1 MNKFVICSIFALCT
15 ISTSIFATDEANG
28 KTWNKSSNSSKL
40 EEMRRVLGNIES
52 RGCKVTYSANYYVR
66 QLDDFYSTTATLGI
80 ELSKAIGLI
89 ATGAGED
96 WDC

>member
-1 MNKFVICSIFALCT
+1 MKKYVRHSICILCI
-15 ISTSIFATDEANG
+15 ISTSIFAANG
-28 KTWNKSSNSSKL
+28 TTWNKSSSSSKL
-40 EEMRRVLGNIES
+40 EEMQRILGNIES
-52 RGCKVTYSANYYVR
+52 KGCKVTYSASYYVR
-66 QLDDFYSTTATLGI
+66 QLDDFYSTTATIGI